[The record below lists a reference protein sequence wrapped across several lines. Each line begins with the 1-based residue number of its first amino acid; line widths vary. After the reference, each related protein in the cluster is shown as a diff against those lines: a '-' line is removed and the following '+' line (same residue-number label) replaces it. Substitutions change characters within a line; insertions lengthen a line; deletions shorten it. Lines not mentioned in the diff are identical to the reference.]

1 MTDDVARQIAR
12 LERRVEREREKRFAA
27 EQIAEE
33 GTRRLYDVNV
43 ELDGLLQER
52 TNEIELA
59 RRDLVAAASWKAEFL
74 DSLSHEVR
82 TPLNGILGMMELLAG
97 VVEDETHKLWFE
109 TAVASAERL
118 DRMFSR
124 LLAAIE
130 LENVTFVDA
139 LEPVEVSAIIDG
151 LLSKWLPA
159 AMRSG
164 HLLVPSVGVP
174 LDAKVM
180 TIGQRLMD
188 ALDELLANATV
199 HGRPGSVHFTVT
211 KTDDATVFAI
221 VDSGPGVDAEL
232 GKLLIQPIFSRAPE
246 AWAADGSMGLGL
258 GLARRT
264 CDALGAVLA
273 LGPEGSG
280 TCASITVPNAVAAT
294 ATPTAVESGEAV
306 ESAEAELAAGDP
318 TEEAVVAPGQE
329 APAA

>member
-1 MTDDVARQIAR
+1 MTDDDVAHKIAR

-43 ELDGLLQER
+43 ELDGLLQQR
-52 TNEIELA
+52 TDEIELA

-97 VVEDETHKLWFE
+97 VVEDTTHKLWFE

-130 LENVTFVDA
+130 LENVTFVDV
-139 LEPVEVSAIIDG
+139 LEPVEVSALVDG
-151 LLSKWLPA
+151 LLAKWLPL

-164 HLLVPSVGVP
+164 HLLVPSVGVS
-174 LDAKVM
+174 LDAQVM
-180 TIGQRLMD
+180 TLGQRLMD
-188 ALDELLANATV
+188 ALDELLANATM
-199 HGRPGSVHFTVT
+199 HARAGSIHFDVT
-211 KTDDATVFAI
+211 RTSESTLFAI
-221 VDSGPGVDAEL
+221 VDSGPGVDAER
-232 GKLLIQPIFSRAPE
+232 GKLLIQPIFSRSPE

-264 CDALGAVLA
+264 CDALGATLY
-273 LGPEGSG
+273 LGPDGSG
-280 TCASITVPNAVAAT
+280 TCASITVPNAMQDSGT
-294 ATPTAVESGEAV
+294 AS
-306 ESAEAELAAGDP
+306 
-318 TEEAVVAPGQE
+318 EEVRTDPGQK